1 MKALPLV
8 FKMGSA
14 VSPRLVVNEIRK
26 GVNLG
31 GGATFLIQNKNI
43 HNFCLNDANYFIFS
57 QKQDDDTEKL
67 FRDNHDFVTSFRPQN
82 IQKKA

>member
-1 MKALPLV
+1 
-8 FKMGSA
+8 MGSA

-31 GGATFLIQNKNI
+31 GAKFHIQNKNI

-67 FRDNHDFVTSFRPQN
+67 FRDIHDFVTSFRPQN
-82 IQKKA
+82 IPKKALNL